1 MEAGG
6 THISSGRVIGEA
18 FENYR
23 NYAGPLLAG
32 ALVVVGIAGVISGV
46 LEASDS
52 LLLTVLGMIVYI
64 AAGVL
69 YTGYVVKLVQD
80 VRDGRRDHSVKEL
93 FEAAAP
99 YIGTLILNGILAAI
113 GISIGLALLIVPGL
127 IGSTGMPILNA
138 VGTSLIAVTAFGLT
152 TAANYAFSGLVDWPL
167 AFAFIG
173 GGVIGGLIGTR
184 IAKRLGTGSTLT
196 TVFATLIFVVAAYM
210 LWKSAGAFL

>member
-1 MEAGG
+1 MLGYGLGTGLFSGFFGIGG
-6 THISSGRVIGEA
+6 G
-18 FENYR
+18 F
-23 NYAGPLLAG
+23 
-32 ALVVVGIAGVISGV
+32 
-46 LEASDS
+46 
-52 LLLTVLGMIVYI
+52 
-64 AAGVL
+64 
-69 YTGYVVKLVQD
+69 
-80 VRDGRRDHSVKEL
+80 
-93 FEAAAP
+93 
-99 YIGTLILNGILAAI
+99 
-113 GISIGLALLIVPGL
+113 LIVPGV

-196 TVFATLIFVVAAYM
+196 TVFAMLIFVVAAYM